1 MSELSAVVRFVHLTA
16 AVLLVGGFSFALLVA
31 RPAYTRIVD
40 DTKSDYLS
48 FLRLQLRI
56 ARWCLVAIF
65 ASALL
70 GLWLQTLTV
79 SESSAGASFD
89 VNAILPVLAETQY
102 GKVWLARMAL
112 VLIIGGL
119 LWVGPQRIKIDAI
132 AFLTI
137 NFGLSACLLASLALA
152 GHASAAE
159 GTVFIFQVSGD
170 ALHLLASGIWLGGL
184 APLATLLRQCNRNG
198 NRAAFTVA
206 RSATQR
212 FSRLALVSVGVLIT
226 TGGYNAWNLVG
237 GFAPLFGT
245 AYGKLLLLKIALLLP
260 LLGIGAINLLWLKPR
275 IVDTVP
281 DQPEQSAVHLRQL
294 TRNIAIEML
303 VGVGILLI
311 VGYMGVTPP
320 ARHVQPDWPFSF
332 RWDWSI
338 LDKAPMA
345 AAEANRGM
353 IWIAVGGA
361 ALFAA
366 ILRRARRIPAAII
379 AIATLSYAL
388 TVIDAAISIDAYPA
402 TYKRPTVAYQAI
414 SVANGK
420 YLYDDSSCAVCHG
433 TAGHGDG
440 PFAQDLRPK
449 PADLTA
455 PHANVH
461 TAGDLF
467 WWLSYGVKATA
478 MPGFS
483 HSLSEEER
491 WDLINFLRALS
502 SGERARNLA
511 PVIENEPWLVA
522 PDFTYGTNTGETKM
536 LQDHRGSKIV
546 LLILLDLQGTKERM
560 QELASALSRL
570 QSAGVEVIIV
580 PNLIDYLF
588 VADKLPGFIVTE
600 GIREISETYK
610 LFARSFADE
619 ALIAGARHVEFLID
633 RQGYIRARWLPAE
646 GDAWWNLDRLLS
658 QVELLRKEKPRGPA
672 PDEHVH

>member
-1 MSELSAVVRFVHLTA
+1 MIELLAVVRFVHLTA

-65 ASALL
+65 ASAWL
-70 GLWLQTLTV
+70 GLWLQTLIV
-79 SESSAGASFD
+79 SESSTGVSFD
-89 VNAILPVLAETQY
+89 ANEIFILLAETQY

-112 VLIIGGL
+112 VLFLGAL
-119 LWVGPQRIKIDAI
+119 LWVGPKRIKIDAI
-132 AFLTI
+132 AFLAI

-159 GTVFIFQVSGD
+159 GTAFVIQVSAD
-170 ALHLLASGIWLGGL
+170 ALHLLASGTWLGGL
-184 APLATLLRQCNRNG
+184 APLAALLRQCSHRG
-198 NRAAFTVA
+198 DTAAFTVA
-206 RSATQR
+206 RSATRR
-212 FSRLALVSVGVLIT
+212 FSCLALVNVGVLIA

-245 AYGKLLLLKIALLLP
+245 AYGKLLLLKIGLLLP

-275 IVDTVP
+275 IVETVP
-281 DQPEQSAVHLRQL
+281 NQPEQSAVHLRRL
-294 TRNIAIEML
+294 TRNVTTELL
-303 VGVGILLI
+303 VGTGILLI

-338 LDKAPMA
+338 PDKAPKA
-345 AAEANRGM
+345 GAEVNRGM
-353 IWIAVGGA
+353 IWAVIGGA
-361 ALFAA
+361 ALLAA
-366 ILRRARRIPAAII
+366 VLRRGRRVPAAVVGI
-379 AIATLSYAL
+379 AAMGYAV
-388 TVIDAAISIDAYPA
+388 TVIDTAVSIDAYST
-402 TYKRPTVAYQAI
+402 TYKRPSVAYHAI

-420 YLYDDSSCAVCHG
+420 WLYEESSCGACHG
-433 TAGHGDG
+433 PSGYGDG
-440 PFAQDLRPK
+440 PLAPDLRPR
-449 PADLTA
+449 PVDLTA
-455 PHANVH
+455 PHANLH
-461 TAGDLF
+461 TAGDLY
-467 WWLSYGVKATA
+467 WWISYGVRETS
-478 MPGFS
+478 MPGFGQ
-483 HSLSEEER
+483 SLSEDER
-491 WDLINFLRALS
+491 WDLINFMRLLS

-511 PVIENEPWLVA
+511 PVIENEPSLAA

-536 LQDHRGSKIV
+536 LKDHRGDRIV
-546 LLILLDLQGTKERM
+546 LLVLLDLQGTAE
-560 QELASALSRL
+560 RL
-570 QSAGVEVIIV
+570 QQLTAAWPRLQAAGVEVIVI

-588 VADKLPGFIVTE
+588 VADKLPGLIVNE

-619 ALIAGARHVEFLID
+619 GLITGTRHVEFLID
-633 RQGYIRARWLPAE
+633 KQGYIRARWLPAE
-646 GDAWWNLDRLLS
+646 GDAWRNLDRLLS
-658 QVELLRKEKPRGPA
+658 QVELLRKEKSRAPA